1 MAMQSFRWLTAAA
14 ILQLRAAD
22 FRVNS
27 GKEMRL
33 PPIGVPGAN
42 VVNFTMYLSDLKTFD
57 ESQEFLTVYAMMVIT
72 WEDPRWVNASLRK
85 TDETCS
91 LKNCSVDEYQ
101 TALESAAQDLQG
113 MILGQT
119 AGAFFEATKVYGQYL
134 GLLVSGSVWT
144 PIPTDLFIKTSDNPL
159 GKTEFDPVIYMP
171 RPSQLEGIWV
181 DRRTTRFD
189 VTLSHEH
196 YPFDEQT
203 LELCVNFDY
212 WSSPQS
218 VPWSSD
224 GPRLE
229 DLGERWDT
237 ESQMSPLVS
246 AKFFASLEAK
256 GFTIIRIKITEKT
269 GGLNGSKICM
279 QIVVVRRIT
288 ILLLRF
294 FLPLSFL
301 LFIPFAGFFIPIELV
316 MPRVATGFIS
326 FLSLQVFRT
335 MAYSLIPK
343 PSSSLLWMDVAMF
356 SVTVIMFVSLLEN
369 VLAQVLRAA
378 ISSQASRFVDNLSRV
393 TFPLVA
399 LLILFLL
406 FAMGA
411 ARAETNTTMAVCLA
425 LLCIWLVSF
434 SCAVTFYCRYLAR
447 MLMKTLV
454 KHVSANSRYNVI
466 SFDQKELRVVFEV
479 FDEEDTGSI
488 TADKVFQKLQRHGL
502 SLAPEAATVRFQERL
517 RAVFRR
523 LDAAKGELD
532 LKGFG
537 QNFQELFHF
546 DPRPDR
552 AEGSPRAAA
561 EAAAGGSDVAPETA
575 LDEEEGT
582 HPFEVIAT

>member
-1 MAMQSFRWLTAAA
+1 MAMLRLRWLTASLVV
-14 ILQLRAAD
+14 LQSMAT
-22 FRVNS
+22 FQVNS

-42 VVNFTMYLSDLKTFD
+42 LVNFTMYLSDLKTFD
-57 ESQEFLTVYAMMVIT
+57 ESHEFLTVYAMMVIT
-72 WEDPRWVNASLRK
+72 WEDPRWVSASVRK
-85 TDETCS
+85 FNETCS
-91 LKNCSVDEYQ
+91 LNNCTADEYE
-101 TALESAAQDLQG
+101 AARESAAQDLQG
-113 MILGQT
+113 MVLGQT
-119 AGAFFEATKVYGQYL
+119 ASAFFEATKVYGEYL

-171 RPSQLEGIWV
+171 RPSQLEAIWV

-212 WSSPQS
+212 WSSPKS
-218 VPWSSD
+218 TPWRAD
-224 GPRLE
+224 GPSLSQ
-229 DLGERWDT
+229 LGERWDSAS
-237 ESQMSPLVS
+237 EMSELVS
-246 AKFFASLEAK
+246 AKFFESLEAK
-256 GFTIIRIKITEKT
+256 GFTIISIKIIEKV

-356 SVTVIMFVSLLEN
+356 SVTVIMFASLLEN

-393 TFPLVA
+393 TFPLMA

-411 ARAETNTTMAVCLA
+411 ARVETHTNMSVCLA

-434 SCAVTFYCRYLAR
+434 SLAVIFYCRFLAR

-466 SFDQKELRVVFEV
+466 TLDQKELLVVFGV

-488 TADKVFQKLQRHGL
+488 TADKVYQQLQRHGL
-502 SLAPEAATVRFQERL
+502 SLAPERAAKFQERL
-517 RAVFRR
+517 RAVCQR
-523 LDAAKGELD
+523 LDGKGQLD
-532 LKGFG
+532 LKGFC
-537 QNFQELFHF
+537 QNFQELFHL
-546 DPRPDR
+546 DRLVPRPTS
-552 AEGSPRAAA
+552 AERQLRDDDGD
-561 EAAAGGSDVAPETA
+561 GLLETA
-575 LDEEEGT
+575 AVDVEEEET